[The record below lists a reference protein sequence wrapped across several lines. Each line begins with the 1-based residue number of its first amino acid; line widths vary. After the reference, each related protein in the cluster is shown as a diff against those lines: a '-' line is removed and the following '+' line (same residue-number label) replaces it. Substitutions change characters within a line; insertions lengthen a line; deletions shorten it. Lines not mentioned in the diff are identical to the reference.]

1 MHKPFE
7 ANVRSCCSQ
16 GATGGTVASDWVTDL
31 DRYADPVLPWSRADN
46 LLASGPKGPRSAHRA
61 ICDILGM
68 SAGERAGHA
77 PTGRACQWAEP
88 LMERLRVTVEN
99 ATSEDSSHGPVC
111 PHCREPLRSN
121 LRQEQV
127 TPQQAADPGPEGAM
141 TLTYCGRCGW
151 TLHVAP
157 ARADGPAGHGLAAYE
172 EVAAPADEQT
182 LEGQFQLRCRELIG
196 EIRSL
201 GFNPNVW
208 VDMINSLGAAGAAKR
223 LLAEHHML
231 VVTPWLVRRGQ
242 PELTLEHEIG
252 QPRWSRLFTD
262 EERAEAARRQTR
274 AGKTP
279 HRRRGRLRARRGPR
293 RSGF

>member
-1 MHKPFE
+1 
-7 ANVRSCCSQ
+7 
-16 GATGGTVASDWVTDL
+16 
-31 DRYADPVLPWSRADN
+31 
-46 LLASGPKGPRSAHRA
+46 
-61 ICDILGM
+61 
-68 SAGERAGHA
+68 
-77 PTGRACQWAEP
+77 
-88 LMERLRVTVEN
+88 MERLRVTVEN

-127 TPQQAADPGPEGAM
+127 TPQQATDPGPEGAM

-151 TLHVAP
+151 TLHLAP
-157 ARADGPAGHGLAAYE
+157 ARAAGPAGHGPAAYE
-172 EVAAPADEQT
+172 QVAAPADEQT
-182 LEGQFQLRCRELIG
+182 LEGQFQLRCRDLIG

-208 VDMINSLGAAGAAKR
+208 VAMINSLGAAGAAKR

-231 VVTPWLVRRGQ
+231 VVTPWLVRRGR

-252 QPRWSRLFTD
+252 QPRWSGLFTD
-262 EERAEAARRQTR
+262 EERAEAARRQAR

-279 HRRRGRLRARRGPR
+279 HRRRGRLRARRAPR

>member
-1 MHKPFE
+1 MLICRGQSE
-7 ANVRSCCSQ
+7 V
-16 GATGGTVASDWVTDL
+16 GGTVAADWVTDL
-31 DRYADPVLPWSRADN
+31 DRYGDLVLPRSRAHN
-46 LLASGPKGPRSAHRA
+46 LLASGPKGPRSTHRA
-61 ICDILGM
+61 IRDILGM
-68 SAGERAGHA
+68 SAGECAEHA
-77 PTGRACQWAEP
+77 PTGWACQPAEP
-88 LMERLRVTVEN
+88 LMERLRVIVEN

-127 TPQQAADPGPEGAM
+127 TPQQTTDPGPKLAM

-151 TLHVAP
+151 TLHLAP

-172 EVAAPADEQT
+172 EVAAPADVQT
-182 LEGQFQLRCRELIG
+182 LEGQFQLRCRDLIG

-208 VDMINSLGAAGAAKR
+208 VAMINSLGAAGAAKK
-223 LLAEHHML
+223 LLADHHML
-231 VVTPWLVRRGQ
+231 VVTPWLVQRGR

-252 QPRWSRLFTD
+252 QPRWSGLFTD
-262 EERAEAARRQTR
+262 EERAEAARRQAR

-279 HRRRGRLRARRGPR
+279 HRRRGWLRARHAPK